1 MSKKPDVAFDPI
13 DQQLARLL
21 QRLTETSV
29 ALTAEQKTSLRA
41 LVLYVSQQT
50 RLGVI
55 AVPLAGMPD
64 TVDVAGVCELP
75 VLGKQG
81 DYAPII
87 LSDTH
92 VWLNR
97 YWRYERRLATCLAD
111 RVGALLPQSS
121 ASGRR
126 EYIPVGFEAAS
137 MLPRPSADDS
147 AISASDA
154 DGLVVDFPE
163 TDWQEMAIAMASVS
177 PFLIISGGPGT
188 GKTTTVTRILA
199 QYIGQGVSATRILL
213 AAPTGKAAMRMA
225 EAIRHTKHSLGLPE
239 ETVDKIPEQASTLH
253 RLLGYVPGRVGFR
266 HNAKHPLSADVVIVD
281 EASMI
286 DIALMTHLFE
296 AIAPETR
303 LILLGDKDQLASVET
318 GSIFRDLCMGVDN
331 HYSPERAK
339 QLEALTGVNLPVDD
353 SIHPLHDHIVVLQK
367 SWRFSADSG
376 IGQLATA
383 IREGESAALSA
394 VLQGDYADI
403 HWDEQVALE
412 REQLLAA
419 WGDYL
424 KALRGGNPAQAF
436 AAFNAFRIL
445 TPLRVGLSGT
455 ESLNQR
461 VERLLRGYL
470 GRRDGRWYSGR
481 PVMIT
486 QNDYRQALFNGDVG
500 ITLPDDSGALRVY
513 FPDNQAAGQFRSFA
527 PVRLPAHETAW
538 AMTIHKSQGSE
549 FERVLLL
556 MPDHEASQM
565 LGRELLYTGVTRAK
579 RELFLM
585 GTLNTMQRSL
595 RQVTPLSSQVLQ
607 RIKQI

>member
-1 MSKKPDVAFDPI
+1 MTKPDVASLDPV
-13 DQQLARLL
+13 DQQLASLLRRLI
-21 QRLTETSV
+21 ETSV
-29 ALTAEQKTSLRA
+29 TLTSEQKASLRA
-41 LVLYVSQQT
+41 FVQHISQQT

-55 AVPLAGMPD
+55 AVPLADLPKAID
-64 TVDVAGVCELP
+64 LTILQELP
-75 VLGKQG
+75 VIGAEG
-81 DYAPII
+81 DYTPII
-87 LSDTH
+87 LNDTH
-92 VWLNR
+92 AWLNR
-97 YWRYERRLATCLAD
+97 YWHYEKRLATQIMYLIQGVIAE
-111 RVGALLPQSS
+111 SS
-121 ASGRR
+121 GSGLDSREAVQKSTGMYSRR
-126 EYIPVGFEAAS
+126 PDT
-137 MLPRPSADDS
+137 DDCGS
-147 AISASDA
+147 SPATES
-154 DGLVVDFPE
+154 E
-163 TDWQEMAIAMASVS
+163 TVEPTEVDWQKMAIAMASVS

-199 QYIGQGVSATRILL
+199 QYIEQGVSASRILL

-225 EAIRHTKHSLGLPE
+225 EAIRHTKQSLGLSAE
-239 ETVDKIPEQASTLH
+239 VVEKIPEQASTLH

-266 HNAKHPLSADVVIVD
+266 HNSKHPLPADVVIVD

-286 DIALMTHLFE
+286 DISLMTHLFE
-296 AIAPETR
+296 AVAPDTR

-318 GSIFRDLCMGVDN
+318 GSIFRDLCMGVEN
-331 HYSPERAK
+331 HYSPQRAQ
-339 QLEALTGVNLPVDD
+339 QLKVLTGVRLPVDNQ
-353 SIHPLHDHIVVLQK
+353 IHPLHDHIVVLQK

-383 IREGESAALSA
+383 IREGDNAALSA

-403 HWDEQVALE
+403 HWEEQVALG
-412 REQLLAA
+412 RDQLLSV

-424 KALRGGNPAQAF
+424 KALRGGDPSEAF
-436 AAFNAFRIL
+436 SAFNAFRIL

-461 VERLLRGYL
+461 VEQLLRSYL

-486 QNDYRQALFNGDVG
+486 QNDYRQGLFNGDVG
-500 ITLPDDSGALRVY
+500 ITLPDASGALRVY
-513 FPDNQAAGQFRSFA
+513 FPDNQEAGKFRSFA
-527 PVRLPAHETAW
+527 PVRLPVHETAW

-549 FERVLLL
+549 FDRVLLL

-585 GTLNTMQRSL
+585 GTLNTMQRAL
-595 RQVTPLSSQVLQ
+595 KQVTPQSSQVLQ
-607 RIKQI
+607 RVTQV